1 MDEQMVKDLLQN
13 IDQIPSDMIARARK
27 LANTRAGREMIKE
40 MGQKG
45 IDKDMIEKLMQE
57 EKPLQQVLV
66 IRPNGMYKLR
76 FTSDGASLLHATI
89 PTSIQKDTYTVW
101 YDGNNKTINKRA
113 SKWLGF
119 NVGGMIVVTGDD
131 LDKIN
136 FNL

>member
-57 EKPLQQVLV
+57 PVPSEQVLV

-76 FTSDGASLLHATI
+76 LGDEKLLRATT
-89 PTSIQKDTYTVW
+89 PTSINKDTYTVW
-101 YDGNNKTINKRA
+101 YDANNKTINKRA